1 MKKIFLTY
9 LNDHFLYKKSYYP
22 WNKYMETRKIKNIYK
37 IKNINREFIYYF
49 MSYLYNI
56 LYNIL

>member
-22 WNKYMETRKIKNIYK
+22 WNKYMETRKINK
-37 IKNINREFIYYF
+37 EFIYYF